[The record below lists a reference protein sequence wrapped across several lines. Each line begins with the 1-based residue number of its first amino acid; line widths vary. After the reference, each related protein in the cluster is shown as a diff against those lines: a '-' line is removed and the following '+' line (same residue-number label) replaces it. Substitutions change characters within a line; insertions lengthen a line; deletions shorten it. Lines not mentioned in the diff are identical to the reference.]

1 MESKKTRGFTRGES
15 IKTRLRRK
23 KEKKKFFLTD
33 GLTSPRE
40 RLRTR
45 DLSKKELWS
54 KTRKSRGFAKCRS
67 FIQLIVHVGN

>member
-1 MESKKTRGFTRGES
+1 MESKNQGDLQEES
-15 IKTRLRRK
+15 IKTTQK
-23 KEKKKFFLTD
+23 KKKFFLTD

-67 FIQLIVHVGN
+67 FI